1 MFSKLTRKQHL
12 SRQWDIGEMKYLKIS
27 EEFRNQPRQ
36 FSGERTVFSAK
47 DDETVRYPYET
58 KCVLTHTLTYV

>member
-1 MFSKLTRKQHL
+1 
-12 SRQWDIGEMKYLKIS
+12 MKYLKIS